1 MRAERVVEYLYLEA
15 NEGGSSG
22 GHVAIGFDDRVYDFQ
37 RRPAGLLSLER
48 DDAEHFRFHYAM
60 LENRTIH
67 RTRLAVSDDT
77 YALLREAFNTRY
89 LIEQRQLGIAEDLHA
104 DRELLA
110 VLVRSGGPGS
120 ERETISVEG
129 AGFFADPGSTIA
141 GLPPAATARNHSSCD
156 VDAGGSGHLW
166 RGDVGP
172 GCE

>member
-1 MRAERVVEYLYLEA
+1 MPFRKATTPTGSRVRTSEVRRRARARRLGLCAAVVLSLAASSVPVRAERVVEYLYLEA

-77 YALLREAFNTRY
+77 YALLRQAFNTRY

-110 VLVRSGGPGS
+110 VL
-120 ERETISVEG
+120 
-129 AGFFADPGSTIA
+129 
-141 GLPPAATARNHSSCD
+141 
-156 VDAGGSGHLW
+156 
-166 RGDVGP
+166 
-172 GCE
+172 